1 MRQLAVFLVVG
12 ALTWCVYMASLA
24 FGKEIMLWPNVVT
37 LSVAYVVTVSF
48 HFTVN
53 RYITFGAGQG
63 SLAKQLPRQAVLIAS
78 NYVLTLLL
86 NTLLVNQ
93 LQWSLYTAAT
103 VVVVVT
109 SALNFALSKYWI
121 FAAK

>member
-1 MRQLAVFLVVG
+1 
-12 ALTWCVYMASLA
+12 MASLA
-24 FGKEIMLWPNVVT
+24 FGQEIMLWPNVLI

-53 RYITFGAGQG
+53 RYITFSAGQG
-63 SLAKQLPRQAVLIAS
+63 SLAKQLPRQAVLIAA
-78 NYVLTLLL
+78 NYFLTLLL

-93 LQWSLYTAAT
+93 LHWSLYTAAT

-121 FAAK
+121 FAAR

>member
-1 MRQLAVFLVVG
+1 MRQLVIFLLVG

-24 FGKEIMLWPNVVT
+24 FGQQIMLWPNVLT
-37 LSVAYVVTVSF
+37 ISVAYVITVTF

-53 RYITFGAGQG
+53 RYITFGAGTG
-63 SLAKQLPRQAVLIAS
+63 SLAIQLPRQAVLIAC
-78 NYVLTLLL
+78 NYFLTLML

-93 LQWSLYTAAT
+93 LHWSLYTAAS